1 MRYCIGF
8 VNGSVVDSKV
18 GRLQGLIDAGRP
30 HKLAGR
36 RDGGDSIGKGRLFD
50 IV

>member
-1 MRYCIGF
+1 MRYYIGF

-18 GRLQGLIDAGRP
+18 GRLQGLIDARRP
-30 HKLAGR
+30 YKLAGHHDSR
-36 RDGGDSIGKGRLFD
+36 DSIGKGRLFD